1 MLIDEFDEKADDIAY
16 PRIATPVINEEGE
29 QDNTT
34 QKENKEEVR
43 GTQEEPTEN
52 GAKVELP

>member
-16 PRIATPVINEEGE
+16 PRIATPVIIEEGE
-29 QDNTT
+29 QVNTT

-43 GTQEEPTEN
+43 GSKEEPTEN
-52 GAKVELP
+52 GA